1 MKLSELMKGI
11 TPNPEYAGIAN
22 TDDFV
27 LAVDIAESASPKKA
41 DYVVVQTGVTAV
53 DAQLNP
59 ETEDKTYLRT
69 GKSTNKTAT
78 QRTFNITG
86 DRFEGDAFQ
95 DFACGHAIKFGKGQK
110 IVYLRTGKSTNK
122 TATQR
127 TFNITGDRFEGDA
140 FQDFACGHAIKFGKG
155 QKIVKPYVYFSMLTG
170 KGEAGQAAIIVNS
183 DGSGDAGAAAEVDID
198 IMCNSSAPKEYTY
211 ADDSAGG

>member
-1 MKLSELMKGI
+1 MKLSELMSGV
-11 TPNPEYAGIAN
+11 TPSADYEGIAN

-27 LAVDIAESASPKKA
+27 LAIDIADTPSTKKG
-41 DYVVVQTGVTAV
+41 DYIVVQTGITAV

-78 QRTFNITG
+78 QRTFNVTG
-86 DRFEGDAFQ
+86 DRFEGDDFQ
-95 DFACGHAIKFGKGQK
+95 DFAC
-110 IVYLRTGKSTNK
+110 S
-122 TATQR
+122 
-127 TFNITGDRFEGDA
+127 
-140 FQDFACGHAIKFGKG
+140 HAIKFGKG

-170 KGEAGQAAIIVNS
+170 KGESGQAAIIVNS

-198 IMCNSSAPKEYTY
+198 IMCNNSQPTEYTY
-211 ADDSAGG
+211 SSES

>member
-1 MKLSELMKGI
+1 MKLSELMSGV
-11 TPNPEYAGIAN
+11 TPSSSYEGIAN

-27 LAVDIAESASPKKA
+27 LAIDIADTPSTKKG
-41 DYVVVQTGVTAV
+41 DYIVVQTGITAV

-78 QRTFNITG
+78 QRTFNVTG
-86 DRFEGDAFQ
+86 DRFEGDDFQ
-95 DFACGHAIKFGKGQK
+95 DFAC
-110 IVYLRTGKSTNK
+110 S
-122 TATQR
+122 
-127 TFNITGDRFEGDA
+127 
-140 FQDFACGHAIKFGKG
+140 HAIKFGKG

-170 KGEAGQAAIIVNS
+170 KGESGQAAIIVNS

-198 IMCNSSAPKEYTY
+198 IMCNNSQPTEYTY
-211 ADDSAGG
+211 SSES

>member
-1 MKLSELMKGI
+1 MKLSELMAGY
-11 TPNPEYAGIAN
+11 TPSADYEGIAN

-27 LAVDIAESASPKKA
+27 LAVDIANTPSTSKG
-41 DYVVVQTGVTAV
+41 DYIVVQTGITAV

-78 QRTFNITG
+78 QRTFN
-86 DRFEGDAFQ
+86 
-95 DFACGHAIKFGKGQK
+95 
-110 IVYLRTGKSTNK
+110 V
-122 TATQR
+122 
-127 TFNITGDRFEGDA
+127 TGDRFEGDA

-155 QKIVKPYVYFSMLTG
+155 QKIVKPYVYFSLLTG
-170 KGEAGQAAIIVNS
+170 KGESGQAAIIVNS

-198 IMCNSSAPKEYTY
+198 IMCNNSAPVEYTY
-211 ADDSAGG
+211 SAE

>member
-1 MKLSELMKGI
+1 MKLSELMAGY
-11 TPNPEYAGIAN
+11 TPSTSYEGIAN

-27 LAVDIAESASPKKA
+27 LAVDIADTPSVSKG
-41 DYVVVQTGVTAV
+41 DYIVVQTGITAV

-78 QRTFNITG
+78 QRTFN
-86 DRFEGDAFQ
+86 
-95 DFACGHAIKFGKGQK
+95 
-110 IVYLRTGKSTNK
+110 V
-122 TATQR
+122 
-127 TFNITGDRFEGDA
+127 TGDRFEGDA

-155 QKIVKPYVYFSMLTG
+155 QKIVKPYVYFSLLTG
-170 KGEAGQAAIIVNS
+170 KGESGQAAIIVNS

-198 IMCNSSAPKEYTY
+198 IMCNNSAPVEYTY
-211 ADDSAGG
+211 SAE

>member
-1 MKLSELMKGI
+1 MKLKELMTGV
-11 TPNPEYAGIAN
+11 TPDEEYAGITN

-27 LAVDIAESASPKKA
+27 LAVDITGTADTKKA

-86 DRFEGDAFQ
+86 DRFEGDEFQ
-95 DFACGHAIKFGKGQK
+95 DYACSHAIKFGKGQK
-110 IVYLRTGKSTNK
+110 IV
-122 TATQR
+122 
-127 TFNITGDRFEGDA
+127 
-140 FQDFACGHAIKFGKG
+140 
-155 QKIVKPYVYFSMLTG
+155 VPYVYFSMLTG

-198 IMCNSSAPKEYTY
+198 IMCNNSAPAEYTY
-211 ADDSAGG
+211 ADDSAGGVNAPR

>member
-1 MKLSELMKGI
+1 MKLSELMAGL
-11 TPNPEYAGIAN
+11 TPSASYKGIAN

-27 LAVDIAESASPKKA
+27 LAIDIAETPSTKKGE
-41 DYVVVQTGVTAV
+41 YIVVQTGITAV

-78 QRTFNITG
+78 QRTFNVTG
-86 DRFEGDAFQ
+86 DRFEGDEFQ
-95 DFACGHAIKFGKGQK
+95 DFAC
-110 IVYLRTGKSTNK
+110 S
-122 TATQR
+122 
-127 TFNITGDRFEGDA
+127 
-140 FQDFACGHAIKFGKG
+140 HAIKFGKG
-155 QKIVKPYVYFSMLTG
+155 QKIVKPYVYFSTLTG

-198 IMCNSSAPKEYTY
+198 IMCNNSQPTEYTY
-211 ADDSAGG
+211 SAEA

>member
-1 MKLSELMKGI
+1 MKLSELMSGV
-11 TPNPEYAGIAN
+11 TPSADYEGIAN

-27 LAVDIAESASPKKA
+27 LAIDIADTPSTKKG
-41 DYVVVQTGVTAV
+41 DYIVVQTGITAV

-78 QRTFNITG
+78 QRTFNVTG
-86 DRFEGDAFQ
+86 DRFEGDDFQ
-95 DFACGHAIKFGKGQK
+95 DFAC
-110 IVYLRTGKSTNK
+110 S
-122 TATQR
+122 
-127 TFNITGDRFEGDA
+127 
-140 FQDFACGHAIKFGKG
+140 HAIKFGKG

-170 KGEAGQAAIIVNS
+170 KGESGQAAIIVNP

-198 IMCNSSAPKEYTY
+198 IMCNNSQPTEYTY
-211 ADDSAGG
+211 SSES

>member
-1 MKLSELMKGI
+1 MKLKELMTGV
-11 TPNPEYAGIAN
+11 TPDEEYAGLTN

-27 LAVDIAESASPKKA
+27 LAVDITGTADTKKA

-86 DRFEGDAFQ
+86 DRFEGDEFQ
-95 DFACGHAIKFGKGQK
+95 DYACSHAIKFGKGQK
-110 IVYLRTGKSTNK
+110 IV
-122 TATQR
+122 
-127 TFNITGDRFEGDA
+127 
-140 FQDFACGHAIKFGKG
+140 
-155 QKIVKPYVYFSMLTG
+155 VPYVYFSMLTG

-198 IMCNSSAPKEYTY
+198 IMCNNSAPVEYTY

>member
-1 MKLSELMKGI
+1 MKLSELMAGY
-11 TPNPEYAGIAN
+11 TPSASYEGIAN

-27 LAVDIAESASPKKA
+27 LAVDIADTPSVSKG
-41 DYVVVQTGVTAV
+41 DYIVVQTGITAV

-78 QRTFNITG
+78 QRTFNVTG
-86 DRFEGDAFQ
+86 DRFEGD
-95 DFACGHAIKFGKGQK
+95 D
-110 IVYLRTGKSTNK
+110 
-122 TATQR
+122 
-127 TFNITGDRFEGDA
+127 

-155 QKIVKPYVYFSMLTG
+155 QKIVKPYVYFSLLTG
-170 KGEAGQAAIIVNS
+170 KGESGQAAIIVNS

-198 IMCNSSAPKEYTY
+198 IMCNNSAPVEYTY
-211 ADDSAGG
+211 SAE